1 MILKCK
7 EIAESSVFSKVPI
20 VVRLYLGPVLL
31 TMQSVG
37 VEWYVKNKIV
47 RNSQIYHSIAFGD
60 RMTERER
67 ESEKERAEVDNI
79 AFKTCSSSMFEHILN
94 CLFDF

>member
-31 TMQSVG
+31 TMQSGG

-60 RMTERER
+60 RMRER
-67 ESEKERAEVDNI
+67 EKERAEVDNI